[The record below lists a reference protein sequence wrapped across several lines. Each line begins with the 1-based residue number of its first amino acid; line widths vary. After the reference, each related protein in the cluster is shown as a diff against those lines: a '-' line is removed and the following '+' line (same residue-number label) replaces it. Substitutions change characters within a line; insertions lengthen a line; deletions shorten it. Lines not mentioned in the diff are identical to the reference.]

1 MGRAGFEPATLG
13 LKVPPARLRQIALR
27 GKCLQR
33 AHYQLCAELR
43 QSPPSG
49 DKLVRAPYAHLSPP
63 VVTAHR
69 SGPGRP
75 ALQEASSDLC
85 LRRAAHELASLGERW
100 RILAPHTDLTPR
112 SYPGGLP
119 AQERLSSLLDISWT
133 FRCPACQRASPDG
146 PRPASQAA
154 EVTCHGN
161 AHADLSRPDLASG
174 FEVIMAEAR
183 ARPSEADPPRRSAGA
198 PRPARFGECS
208 GGSAGPPRS
217 CRGRPRGRRW
227 VDDQP
232 MSVHGLLVTRLRSRQ
247 L

>member
-1 MGRAGFEPATLG
+1 
-13 LKVPPARLRQIALR
+13 V
-27 GKCLQR
+27 
-33 AHYQLCAELR
+33 
-43 QSPPSG
+43 
-49 DKLVRAPYAHLSPP
+49 
-63 VVTAHR
+63 
-69 SGPGRP
+69 
-75 ALQEASSDLC
+75 
-85 LRRAAHELASLGERW
+85 RRAALSGSPTVLRLYARAA
-100 RILAPHTDLTPR
+100 RPTPR
-112 SYPGGLP
+112 SEGDHALHRQGLGRRRRFSRRSAELSSASAGQQRVGLAWRAMEDPGSTCGLDASELSSGLP

-133 FRCPACQRASPDG
+133 FRCPACQRASPDESPAG
-146 PRPASQAA
+146 FAGCRGDLSRQSPR
-154 EVTCHGN
+154 
-161 AHADLSRPDLASG
+161 DLSRPDLASG

-217 CRGRPRGRRW
+217 CRERPRGRRW